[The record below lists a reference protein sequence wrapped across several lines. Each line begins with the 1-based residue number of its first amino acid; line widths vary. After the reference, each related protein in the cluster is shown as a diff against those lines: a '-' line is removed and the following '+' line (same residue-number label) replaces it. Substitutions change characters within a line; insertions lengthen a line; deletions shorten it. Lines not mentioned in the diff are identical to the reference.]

1 MNKAAVLFVAVS
13 IITGVIFM
21 IPVSADASDYQ
32 GEENRGSVFQV
43 LGDLITGN
51 YKVDGK
57 PIKEKGWFQVS
68 ADETKKLKFSSEEDA
83 TKESEK
89 AAP

>member
-1 MNKAAVLFVAVS
+1 MKKAAVLFFVVA
-13 IITGVIFM
+13 IIISTISLMPAG
-21 IPVSADASDYQ
+21 AYASDYQ

-43 LGDLITGN
+43 LGDMITGN

-68 ADETKKLKFSSEEDA
+68 ADETKKLNLSSEEDA
-83 TKESEK
+83 TKSPK
-89 AAP
+89 SAKP

>member
-1 MNKAAVLFVAVS
+1 MKK
-13 IITGVIFM
+13 
-21 IPVSADASDYQ
+21 PVSLFFAMMIIMSTVSMLPLKVHASDYK

-57 PIKEKGWFQVS
+57 PLKEKGWFQVS
-68 ADETKKLKFSSEEDA
+68 ADA
-83 TKESEK
+83 TKNMKQESMDNTKSEGK
-89 AAP
+89 

>member
-1 MNKAAVLFVAVS
+1 MKKTMILIAMIV
-13 IITGVIFM
+13 IIS
-21 IPVSADASDYQ
+21 SANPIYASDYQ

-51 YKVDGK
+51 YKVDGQ

-68 ADETKKLKFSSEEDA
+68 ADETKKLKFSGKEERA
-83 TKESEK
+83 ESQ
-89 AAP
+89 

>member
-1 MNKAAVLFVAVS
+1 MKKTITLIFVAIIIMSAVS
-13 IITGVIFM
+13 IK
-21 IPVSADASDYQ
+21 AYASDYK

-68 ADETKKLKFSSEEDA
+68 ADETKKMKLSSEEDA
-83 TKESEK
+83 TNATKK
-89 AAP
+89 AK

>member
-1 MNKAAVLFVAVS
+1 MKNIVFLAIICVLSLTAV
-13 IITGVIFM
+13 TGY
-21 IPVSADASDYQ
+21 ASDYQ

-57 PIKEKGWFQVS
+57 PIKEKGWFQLS
-68 ADETKKLKFSSEEDA
+68 ADETKKLKLSEGEDA
-83 TKESEK
+83 TDATNPAK
-89 AAP
+89 P

>member
-1 MNKAAVLFVAVS
+1 MKRIAVVF
-13 IITGVIFM
+13 
-21 IPVSADASDYQ
+21 VSAVIVISSLPLAAAKGYASDYQ
-32 GEENRGSVFQV
+32 GEEDRGSVFQI

-68 ADETKKLKFSSEEDA
+68 ADETKKLSLSSEEDA
-83 TKESEK
+83 TKDPK
-89 AAP
+89 TAK

>member
-1 MNKAAVLFVAVS
+1 VKNIIFLAIICALSLTAVA
-13 IITGVIFM
+13 GY
-21 IPVSADASDYQ
+21 ASDYQ

-57 PIKEKGWFQVS
+57 PIKEKGWFQLS
-68 ADETKKLKFSSEEDA
+68 ADETKKLKLSESEDA
-83 TKESEK
+83 TDATKPAK
-89 AAP
+89 P

>member
-1 MNKAAVLFVAVS
+1 MKN
-13 IITGVIFM
+13 VIFSV
-21 IPVSADASDYQ
+21 IIIFALILTAVTVYASDYQ
-32 GEENRGSVFQV
+32 GEEHRGSVFQV

-68 ADETKKLKFSSEEDA
+68 ADETKKVKLFSKEDETNDT
-83 TKESEK
+83 TKSSK
-89 AAP
+89 

>member
-1 MNKAAVLFVAVS
+1 MKKTAILIFAAV
-13 IITGVIFM
+13 IIM
-21 IPVSADASDYQ
+21 SAFSALPLKAYASDYQ

-68 ADETKKLKFSSEEDA
+68 ADETKKLKLASEEDA
-83 TKESEK
+83 TNATKSSK
-89 AAP
+89 

>member
-1 MNKAAVLFVAVS
+1 MKKAVFAVIVISILALTAV
-13 IITGVIFM
+13 TVY
-21 IPVSADASDYQ
+21 ADDYK

-51 YKVDGK
+51 YKVEGK

-68 ADETKKLKFSSEEDA
+68 ADETKKLKLSPSEDVTNA
-83 TKESEK
+83 TKPAK
-89 AAP
+89 P

>member
-1 MNKAAVLFVAVS
+1 MKRAAVLFFAVV
-13 IITGVIFM
+13 IIMGVVFAL
-21 IPVSADASDYQ
+21 PLEAHASDYK

-51 YKVDGK
+51 YKVDGT

-68 ADETKKLKFSSEEDA
+68 ADETQKMKIFSKEEKTGA
-83 TKESEK
+83 VESTQQ
-89 AAP
+89 